1 MIAPARIH
9 VRFSDLDILG
19 HVNNSIYLSYFEI
32 ARVHYFGE
40 LLGYDWDWKRYTVVL
55 VKNEVEYIKPVHLHD
70 EVYVHLSAKHIGEKS
85 FTLGYELRVNGELRT
100 KGSSVLVAW
109 DAQENASMILT
120 NEMKNALHTLISEQ

>member
-32 ARVHYFGE
+32 ARVHVFGE

-55 VKNEVEYIKPVHLHD
+55 VKNEVEYLKPVHLHD
-70 EVYVHLSAKHIGEKS
+70 EVYVHVFAQHIGEKS
-85 FTLGYELRVNGELRT
+85 FTLSYELRVNDELRT

-109 DAQENASMILT
+109 DAKENKSMILVD
-120 NEMKNALHTLISEQ
+120 EMKNALQALISEQ

>member
-32 ARVHYFGE
+32 ARVHVFGE

-70 EVYVHLSAKHIGEKS
+70 EVYVHVFTQHIGEKS
-85 FTLGYELRVNGELRT
+85 FTLRYELRVKEELRT
-100 KGSSVLVAW
+100 TGSSVLVAW
-109 DAQENASMILT
+109 DAKENKSMILVD
-120 NEMKNALHTLISEQ
+120 EMKNALQALISEQ